1 MQIAVVEILF
11 QDSLYDSGTFFF
23 FLTVSSFFFS
33 FRCYIRGSY
42 LHSFRVF
49 LFEWSLATLNRTI
62 GPYIYVLLA
71 YLIIDVM
78 KIGFLPNF
86 SGFLSLLILSFSPFS
101 FAYYP
106 APRMLNLLAV

>member
-23 FLTVSSFFFS
+23 FFNRFKLFLS

-42 LHSFRVF
+42 LRSFQVF

-62 GPYIYVLLA
+62 GPYVYVLLA